1 MSTFNEE
8 YSVPIKSA
16 ADIVVAR
23 QKGRALAIQ
32 LGFNGSDPTM
42 IAAAIS
48 EVARNI
54 INHAKHGEIVLSG
67 VLDSRRHGIQVIAR
81 DDGPG
86 IANVEQAMRYGFS
99 SNKGMGVG
107 LPGAK
112 WLMDEFDIQSQP
124 GKGTR
129 VSMRK
134 WVS

>member
-16 ADIVVAR
+16 SDIVVAR

-54 INHAKHGEIVLSG
+54 VNHAKQGEILLSG
-67 VLDSRRHGIQVIAR
+67 VHDNRRHGIQVIAR

-86 IANVEQAMRYGFS
+86 IADITRAMEDGYSTSG
-99 SNKGMGVG
+99 GLGLG
-107 LPGAK
+107 LPGTRR
-112 WLMDEFDIQSQP
+112 LMDDFEITSDF
-124 GKGTR
+124 GKGTQ
-129 VSMRK
+129 VTVRK
-134 WVS
+134 WKR